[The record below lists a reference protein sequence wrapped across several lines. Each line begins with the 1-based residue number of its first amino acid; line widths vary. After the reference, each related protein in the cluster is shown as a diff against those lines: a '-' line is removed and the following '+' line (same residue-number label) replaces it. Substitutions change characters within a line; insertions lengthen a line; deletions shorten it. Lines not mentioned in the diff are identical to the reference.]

1 MTHCEQEAL
10 LESIGGERLMSDVD
24 HLLFESEPFCEK
36 GFVRNGKKKVAVG
49 TLVAQRPPPRSVR
62 AALPHTA
69 PASGYNDKAS
79 E

>member
-1 MTHCEQEAL
+1 MMGQREGFQPK
-10 LESIGGERLMSDVD
+10 
-24 HLLFESEPFCEK
+24 LFYHAI
-36 GFVRNGKKKVAVG
+36 VAVG